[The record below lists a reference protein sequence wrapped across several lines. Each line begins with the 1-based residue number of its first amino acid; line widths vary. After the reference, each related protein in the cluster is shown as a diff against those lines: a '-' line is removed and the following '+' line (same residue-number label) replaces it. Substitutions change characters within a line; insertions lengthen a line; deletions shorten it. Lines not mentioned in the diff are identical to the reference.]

1 MPDAEGKPLIGRN
14 IMSIW
19 RKALT
24 TAAVA
29 TALMA
34 QGAAAENVK
43 IALVVKAL
51 GIGFFEAANKGA
63 EEAAAELG
71 DVEIIY
77 TGPTSTTAEGQIEV
91 INALIA
97 QGVDAIAISANDPDA
112 VAPALKKAMDRGIT
126 VISWDSGVAPE
137 GRQMHLNPSS
147 SALIGNTIIKLAAD
161 HMPDGGEV
169 AILSATSTS
178 TNQNIWIEEATK
190 VLPNYPGINLVA
202 TVYGDDLA
210 DKSYREAQGLMST
223 YPNLKAIIAPTTV
236 GILAASQAVTDAGKI
251 GQINVTGLGLPSE
264 MAGAVAYGATVS
276 FAIWNPI
283 DLGYAATMIAYNLH
297 KGTAK
302 AEPGAQIPMGR
313 IGAATLDDENEAAMS
328 DPFTYDKSNIEE
340 FKSIF

>member
-1 MPDAEGKPLIGRN
+1 
-14 IMSIW
+14 MSVM
-19 RKALT
+19 KKFLT
-24 TAAVA
+24 TVAVA
-29 TALMA
+29 ATFMGTAA
-34 QGAAAENVK
+34 QAETTR

-77 TGPTSTTAEGQIEV
+77 TGPTDTTAEGQIEV
-91 INALIA
+91 INSLIA

-112 VAPALKKAMDRGIT
+112 VAPALQKAMERGIT
-126 VISWDSGVAPE
+126 VISWDSGVAAE
-137 GRQMHLNPSS
+137 GRMMHLNPSS

-161 HMPDGGEV
+161 HMPDGGDV
-169 AILSATSTS
+169 AVLSATATS
-178 TNQNIWIEEATK
+178 TNQNIWIEEMTK
-190 VLPNYPGINLVA
+190 VMGNYPDVNLVA

-210 DKSYREAQGLMST
+210 DKSYREAQGLMAT

-251 GQINVTGLGLPSE
+251 GEINVTGLGLPSE
-264 MAGAVAYGATVS
+264 MAGAVDSGATIS

-283 DLGYAATMIAYNLH
+283 DLGYAATMLAYNIN
-297 KGTAK
+297 KG
-302 AEPGAQIPMGR
+302 AEAAPGATIGMGR
-313 IGAATLDDENEAAMS
+313 MGEATLDDNSEAAMS

>member
-1 MPDAEGKPLIGRN
+1 
-14 IMSIW
+14 MSML
-19 RKALT
+19 KKFLT

-34 QGAAAENVK
+34 GSAQAETVK

-51 GIGFFEAANKGA
+51 GIGFFEAAAKGA

-77 TGPTSTTAEGQIEV
+77 TGPTDTTAEGQIEV

-112 VAPALKKAMDRGIT
+112 VAPTLQKAMERGIT
-126 VISWDSGVAPE
+126 VISWDSGVAKE

-161 HMPDGGEV
+161 NMPDGGDV

-210 DKSYREAQGLMST
+210 DKSYREAQGLIAT

-236 GILAASQAVTDAGKI
+236 GILAASQAVTDAGLI
-251 GQINVTGLGLPSE
+251 GKVNVTGLGLPSE
-264 MAGAVAYGATVS
+264 MAGAVESGATVS

-283 DLGYAATMIAYNLH
+283 DLGYAATMLAYNIN
-297 KGTAK
+297 KGATTEA
-302 AEPGAQIPMGR
+302 GASVPMGR
-313 IGAATLDDENEAAMS
+313 MGAATLDENGEAAMS
-328 DPFTYDKSNIEE
+328 DPFTYDKSNIEA